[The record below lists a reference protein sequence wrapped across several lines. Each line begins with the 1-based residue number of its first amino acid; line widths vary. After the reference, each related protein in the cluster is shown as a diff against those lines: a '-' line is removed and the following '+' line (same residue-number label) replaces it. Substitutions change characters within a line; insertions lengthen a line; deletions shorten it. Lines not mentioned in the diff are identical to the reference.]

1 MARLLALTALV
12 AALVLAAAGTASAAR
27 PCTASELEGSRA
39 PAQLR
44 DQGLDTQD
52 EPLIAGDRYRI
63 VVVRELAISD
73 SGAQPVDSSIRVT
86 TPNGPPLAPTTEDG
100 RPAYDFTPAAA
111 GKVRVT
117 VSWDDETSYGSG
129 QF

>member
-73 SGAQPVDSSIRVT
+73 SRGEQPVDSIIRVT
-86 TPNGPPLAPTTEDG
+86 TPNGPPLTPTTEDG
-100 RPAYDFTPAAA
+100 RPAYDFTPA
-111 GKVRVT
+111 
-117 VSWDDETSYGSG
+117 
-129 QF
+129 